1 MDAGH
6 RFVKSQ
12 QNGGAKRGEGGNMP
26 KKKSAGKRG
35 GGKKSAKKKTSRSR
49 AESPST
55 MKPTLTIDSRRL
67 SGNSFKVGKTAK
79 VMVSGKIVE
88 ESLRNYE
95 AEGRKSYRMEINR
108 VSALKKTKRRSKK

>member
-1 MDAGH
+1 
-6 RFVKSQ
+6 
-12 QNGGAKRGEGGNMP
+12 MP
-26 KKKSAGKRG
+26 KKKSKA
-35 GGKKSAKKKTSRSR
+35 KKSTKKKTSKNR
-49 AESPST
+49 AVPES

-95 AEGRKSYRMEINR
+95 AEGRKSYRMEIDK
-108 VSALKKTKRRSKK
+108 VSAIKKTKRRSKK

>member
-1 MDAGH
+1 
-6 RFVKSQ
+6 
-12 QNGGAKRGEGGNMP
+12 MP
-26 KKKSAGKRG
+26 KKKSAGKKSTS
-35 GGKKSAKKKTSRSR
+35 KKSVKKKASRSR
-49 AESPST
+49 AVSPKE

-67 SGNSFKVGKTAK
+67 SGNSFKVGKTAR

-95 AEGRKSYRMEINR
+95 AEGRKSYRMEIDR